1 MLNMFS
7 GEHESDASS
16 TTSEVPELPHTPRG
30 INDRPLL
37 QLYTTVSSRSD
48 HPTSQVSMATSLP
61 SSITP
66 TAQGSSSAGYGGTL
80 PVQVYPYDPYH
91 SNLPYPVIFYP
102 LPTLLPPRF
111 QVSEDE
117 YEFLRGRS
125 GSAEDSLLAGLSGP
139 ISNYD
144 LSDRLLVV
152 LHCLRCLQFG
162 SRHKDH
168 DQVVQTIS
176 AFFRQCSRPGTHPVD
191 IIDKIFNNAASELY
205 DSATKRP
212 LPYLFPELPH
222 YACGPESRYKPGP
235 VLPSH
240 TLSTRN
246 TILQWSL
253 LTMLKE
259 LDHEREGLRTGDGKF
274 VLDDDSC
281 QSWDR
286 LLSWKTAEKEGIIA
300 QQVGEHLIRIRAIC
314 SLCVSRL
321 PRPLPCYAP

>member
-1 MLNMFS
+1 MLTMFTD
-7 GEHESDASS
+7 EHESDASS
-16 TTSEVPELPHTPRG
+16 TTSEVLEPPHTPRG
-30 INDRPLL
+30 IDDRPLL
-37 QLYTTVSSRSD
+37 HLYTTVSSRSD
-48 HPTSQVSMATSLP
+48 HLAGQVSMATSLP
-61 SSITP
+61 SPVTP
-66 TAQGSSSAGYGGTL
+66 TTQGSPSVGYGGTP
-80 PVQVYPYDPYH
+80 PVQTFPYDPYH
-91 SNLPYPVIFYP
+91 SNLPYPMIFYP
-102 LPTLLPPRF
+102 PPPLLPPKF

-144 LSDRLLVV
+144 LCDRLLVV
-152 LHCLRCLQFG
+152 LRCLRRLQFGSLGDFLADLFG

-176 AFFRQCSRPGTHPVD
+176 AFFRQRSRPGTHPVD
-191 IIDKIFNNAASELY
+191 IIDMIFNNAASELY

-212 LPYLFPELPH
+212 LPYLFPELPR
-222 YACGPESRYKPGP
+222 YARGPESRYQLGP

-259 LDHEREGLRTGDGKF
+259 IDHEREDLRTGDGKPQT
-274 VLDDDSC
+274 VQEGRRARNS
-281 QSWDR
+281 
-286 LLSWKTAEKEGIIA
+286 LSPWYGARQTDAS
-300 QQVGEHLIRIRAIC
+300 
-314 SLCVSRL
+314 SLNR
-321 PRPLPCYAP
+321 

>member
-61 SSITP
+61 SPITP
-66 TAQGSSSAGYGGTL
+66 TAQGSSSVGYGRTP
-80 PVQVYPYDPYH
+80 PVQAYPYDPYH

-102 LPTLLPPRF
+102 PPTLLPPRF

-144 LSDRLLVV
+144 LGDRLLVV
-152 LHCLRCLQFG
+152 LRCLRRLQFGSLGDFLADLFG

-168 DQVVQTIS
+168 DKSSLARTPFASMSARRPVSLDFRWTCLRRHFCLAARLRAQLCAQTLI
-176 AFFRQCSRPGTHPVD
+176 VD
-191 IIDKIFNNAASELY
+191 AVEVN
-205 DSATKRP
+205 
-212 LPYLFPELPH
+212 
-222 YACGPESRYKPGP
+222 
-235 VLPSH
+235 V
-240 TLSTRN
+240 
-246 TILQWSL
+246 
-253 LTMLKE
+253 
-259 LDHEREGLRTGDGKF
+259 ER
-274 VLDDDSC
+274 VC
-281 QSWDR
+281 
-286 LLSWKTAEKEGIIA
+286 
-300 QQVGEHLIRIRAIC
+300 HMRA
-314 SLCVSRL
+314 
-321 PRPLPCYAP
+321 